1 MEMTTSKTYQEEQ
14 NGPLVASV
22 RKRIQAVRDKLGYS
36 WADMGEAF
44 EFSNTFVHG
53 ISREDDPQRIRTK
66 HIAQLI
72 QNLESLE
79 VKAGI
84 LHVGDRS
91 PPSGSTAISVAQLS
105 LEDLVHAIAAKGF
118 TVTIAPAAKV

>member
-1 MEMTTSKTYQEEQ
+1 MTTSKSSQEGP

-22 RKRIQAVRDKLGYS
+22 RKRIQAVREKLGYS

-53 ISREDDPQRIRTK
+53 ISREEDPQRIRTK
-66 HIAQLI
+66 HIDKLI

-91 PPSGSTAISVAQLS
+91 PPSASTAISVAHLS
-105 LEDLVHAIAAKGF
+105 LEELVHAIAAKGF
-118 TVTIAPAAKV
+118 AVTISPAAKP